1 MSIDTITRDESSP
14 LLGLGRNL
22 RDARAKSDPANASGR
37 PLRAASGGG
46 RDHIRLPWQAATWLG
61 CLVVSAIPLA
71 TEASA
76 HVKWFVT
83 CNASDDPL
91 PPAAAFTPTFWLFS
105 SLFVMLLYVG
115 CAIEETKLGASLSR
129 LLDHWTQPLHQR
141 TDGLLRAV
149 AAVSFTLLWAD
160 GNIILTPELKGSS
173 TWLSAI
179 QVLVPIYLIA
189 RATLPAAAAGIFVL
203 YCYGAATYG
212 LFHMLDYTV
221 FLGLA
226 AYFALSGLQNAKLRS
241 FRFACLRWTVAFSLM
256 WPSME
261 KFLYPGWIAP
271 ILTEHP
277 ELSLGFDAGTVIT
290 AAGVVEFGLAFALF
304 WTPLVRRFAAAGLAM
319 LLFAATFDFGKID
332 GVGHLM
338 IIALLLLVFADPG
351 RKLACCRPAVAPLVG
366 GTALS
371 ALIFLY
377 GGTHT
382 LYYGSSL
389 AAAAPLAGGA
399 ALALVA
405 AGSLCLPHLAHRLV
419 RGLRRRLLLW
429 LIAHEEAADAL
440 ALQTPRS
447 LATPQPVPRLVPLQA
462 QG

>member
-1 MSIDTITRDESSP
+1 M
-14 LLGLGRNL
+14 
-22 RDARAKSDPANASGR
+22 
-37 PLRAASGGG
+37 
-46 RDHIRLPWQAATWLG
+46 
-61 CLVVSAIPLA
+61 VSAIAFA

-91 PPAAAFTPTFWLFS
+91 PPAAVFTPTFWLFS
-105 SLFVMLLYVG
+105 ALFVTLLFVG
-115 CAIEETKLGASLSR
+115 CAIEQTKLGASLSR
-129 LLDHWTQPLHQR
+129 LLDQWTEPLHKR
-141 TDGLLRAV
+141 TDGLLRGV

-226 AYFALSGLQNAKLRS
+226 AYFALSCLQNAKLRS
-241 FRFACLRWTVAFSLM
+241 FRSDCLRWSVAFSLM

-261 KFLYPGWIAP
+261 KFLYPGWVAP
-271 ILTEHP
+271 ILTQHP
-277 ELSLGFDAGTVIT
+277 ELTLGFDVGTVIT

-319 LLFAATFDFGKID
+319 LLFAATFDFGKVD
-332 GVGHLM
+332 GIGHLM

-351 RKLACCRPAVAPLVG
+351 RKLACCRPVVAPLVG
-366 GTALS
+366 GTVLS

-377 GGTHT
+377 AGTHT

-389 AAAAPLAGGA
+389 AASAPLASGA
-399 ALALVA
+399 ALMLVA
-405 AGSLCLPHLAHRLV
+405 AGFLFLPHLAHRLL
-419 RGLRRRLLLW
+419 RGLRQRLLLW
-429 LIAHEEAADAL
+429 LIAHEESCPLCRSAGAL

-447 LATPQPVPRLVPLQA
+447 TPQPVPRLVPVQA
-462 QG
+462 PG